1 MDKQTAKECC
11 FRYFEGTADYRT
23 EQVVREFLQSDAA
36 NLEEFRSWE
45 KEWSRDCTPT
55 ILQINSFNKLRNRI
69 KYRRVRRLGFWC
81 ASVAAVLAVLFGIF
95 SLNTDSVEISE
106 PRLYVV
112 ETGYQE
118 RTKVVLPDSTQV
130 WLNAASRLA
139 YTDDFM
145 VNNREVEIAGEAFFD
160 VTRNEELPFVVRFA
174 GNTITV
180 KGTRFNLT
188 AYDVED
194 KVYAALVEGC
204 IEFAGNTVKLDMNPG
219 ELLSYD
225 KRSEDVIKCK
235 ADLSSHVSW
244 VGGKLDYSAITLDQ
258 LLTRLSSIYGFKLQY
273 DPVKYVSHTFRIIL
287 STNESLNDVLD
298 AVSIIVPIDWK
309 YEDGVV
315 TVIEK

>member
-11 FRYFEGTADYRT
+11 FRYFEGAADYRT
-23 EQVVREFLQSDAA
+23 EQVIREFLQSDAA

-55 ILQINSFNKLRNRI
+55 ILQINSFNKLRSRI

-225 KRSEDVIKCK
+225 TRSEDVIKCK

>member
-225 KRSEDVIKCK
+225 TRTEDVIKCK

>member
-1 MDKQTAKECC
+1 M
-11 FRYFEGTADYRT
+11 
-23 EQVVREFLQSDAA
+23 
-36 NLEEFRSWE
+36 
-45 KEWSRDCTPT
+45 
-55 ILQINSFNKLRNRI
+55 
-69 KYRRVRRLGFWC
+69 
-81 ASVAAVLAVLFGIF
+81 AVLLGIF

-130 WLNAASRLA
+130 WLNAASRLT

-180 KGTRFNLT
+180 KGTRFNVT

-204 IEFAGNTVKLDMNPG
+204 IEFAGNIVKLDMNPG

-225 KRSEDVIKCK
+225 TNSEDVVKCK

-258 LLTRLSSIYGFKLQY
+258 LLTRLSSIYGFKVKY
-273 DPVKYVSHTFRIIL
+273 DPVKYVNHTFRIIL

-298 AVSIIVPIDWK
+298 AVSIIVPFDWK
-309 YEDGVV
+309 YEDGIV
-315 TVIEK
+315 TIIEK